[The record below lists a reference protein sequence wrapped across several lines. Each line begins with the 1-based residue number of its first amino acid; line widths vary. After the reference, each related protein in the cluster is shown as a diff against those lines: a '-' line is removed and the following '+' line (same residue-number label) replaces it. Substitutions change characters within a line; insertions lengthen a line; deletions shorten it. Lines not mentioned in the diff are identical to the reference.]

1 MAALLKALEYAGVI
15 LLLGAGVFRF
25 FIAPGV
31 REGRLVRLSVG
42 TGALVLAVSSLAG
55 LLWRLYVVL
64 GRFDPAL
71 SLEYLLSTNG
81 GRLVLLRLGLVL
93 VTLLALRLGWRT
105 VFTLAA
111 LGILYSFSA
120 SSHAAAMH
128 GNPALVADLG
138 HFLAA
143 ALWGGSVLYTALN
156 WDNLGEGRLPSL
168 ERVSRVGLGSVILLA
183 LTGVYASTLH
193 LASPDLLVSSPYGRV
208 LSLKLA
214 VVTLILALA
223 ALNRW
228 HFLPRLRASPHTHAR
243 FGRILQLEAFLLFA
257 VFALTGLLT
266 TSPLPHD

>member
-1 MAALLKALEYAGVI
+1 MAALLKALEYGGVI

-25 FIAPGV
+25 LVAPGV
-31 REGRLVRLSVG
+31 RQVRLAAG
-42 TGALVLAVSSLAG
+42 AGALILAVSSLAG
-55 LLWRLYVVL
+55 LVWRLYAVL

-81 GRLVLLRLGLVL
+81 GRLVLLRLGLIL

-105 VFTLAA
+105 IFTLAA
-111 LGILYSFSA
+111 LGLLYSFSA
-120 SSHAAAMH
+120 ASHAAAMH
-128 GNPALVADLG
+128 GNPALIADLG

-156 WDNLGEGRLPSL
+156 WATLGERRLPAL
-168 ERVSRVGLGSVILLA
+168 ERVSRIGLGSVILLA

-193 LASPDLLVSSPYGRV
+193 LASPDLLASSPYGRV
-208 LSLKLA
+208 LSLKLGLVA
-214 VVTLILALA
+214 LILALA
-223 ALNRW
+223 AVNRW
-228 HFLPRLRASPHTHAR
+228 HFLPRLRASPHTHER
-243 FGRILQLEAFLLFA
+243 FGRILQLEAFLLLA